1 MKWMSGESMG
11 RLKTRQEAEEGGRD
25 RGGLEQDTLL
35 AHKTCNL
42 GTILTE
48 VHTVLFSTNSAS
60 LSPVIKRK
68 QEPAVYS

>member
-11 RLKTRQEAEEGGRD
+11 RLKTRQETEEGVDRD
-25 RGGLEQDTLL
+25 GLEQDTLL
-35 AHKTCNL
+35 AHKTCTL